1 MSIRRIIHRIL
12 WALFAL
18 ALAACSAAATPQA
31 APTQSPAGA
40 VQTQVVGETRVVI
53 ETPIVQAT
61 EAPKPTAAAQPTL
74 LPAPTEAPSQFLTAT
89 PAAGGF
95 PTLAP
100 TVGALASPT
109 PIVIATEPPQPT
121 ATAIVEGRVIELE
134 WPPRMRLGDSESVRL
149 ALVPDVDGY
158 TVTGEFP
165 DNKVVTQTV
174 SVPRP
179 EGYELFGVARLEG
192 VGFQLA
198 PETEQITRLPPGEA
212 VTWRWTLT
220 PLQPGQHRLNV
231 NLFLHWVPPV
241 NSTAPVRDSQIYSRS
256 LTIEVMS
263 FLGLT
268 SGQAMM
274 MGMFGLVFGGVLS
287 LSALLWRRS
296 PPAARRP
303 APAEP
308 DRNPALVIE
317 PPPGLTLA
325 DDERDLLQMVF
336 RRYARAVIETEFR
349 SGYSGARALLAL
361 PVRPDGRADAHT
373 IVKIGE
379 RRAIEREFQ
388 NYQAYVKDTLPPITA
403 RIQDEPVVAPG
414 PGPASAPPRAA
425 IRYTFIAEP
434 GQRPISLGE
443 ALRAKPDPAL
453 LNKLFETF
461 GPNWWMQRRAHAFRV
476 AQEYDRLLPAHYVLE
491 PVTGRGSAAPTKID
505 ERSSPAEV
513 VLSIGALV
521 TVGRF
526 NNVEVRQDGQ
536 SLSLLGEAAPG
547 QPPIRL
553 RWQSRTPPEGTTAR
567 VVATRDVL
575 LRQSAAAF
583 DRLDLPD
590 PLLKLPGVLVESMQG
605 SLSTIHGDLN
615 LENVLVGP
623 GGFVWLI
630 DFAQTRDG
638 HPLFDFAHLEAG
650 IIAQVLAPQFPN
662 PADYLAVLKSNSNAL
677 LTALHNIAARC
688 LFNPGQPREYT
699 VALYLACLGALK
711 YVNLGPHGKHLLY
724 LTAAHLAQTLP
735 RTTHSGGGSA
745 GPKATAPFGG

>member
-1 MSIRRIIHRIL
+1 MNTRRITRWIL
-12 WALFAL
+12 WALFSL
-18 ALAACSAAATPQA
+18 ALAACAPAATPAQ
-31 APTQSPAGA
+31 APT
-40 VQTQVVGETRVVI
+40 TGEVIQTRVVSQTQLV
-53 ETPIVQAT
+53 EVT
-61 EAPKPTAAAQPTL
+61 EAPKPTEAPQFTQA
-74 LPAPTEAPSQFLTAT
+74 PAPSTATSPGEVSPTQAPASPSAIATAEPLRPTAT
-89 PAAGGF
+89 P
-95 PTLAP
+95 L
-100 TVGALASPT
+100 
-109 PIVIATEPPQPT
+109 I
-121 ATAIVEGRVIELE
+121 EGRVVELE
-134 WPPRMRLGDSESVRL
+134 WPPRVRLGDSDSVRL
-149 ALVPDVDGY
+149 SLIPSAGGY
-158 TVTGEFP
+158 MVTTEFP
-165 DNKVVTQTV
+165 DNQVVTQTV
-174 SVPRP
+174 AVPRP

-198 PETEQITRLPPGEA
+198 PETEQITRLPPGEP

-220 PLQPGQHRLNV
+220 PLKPGQHRLNV
-231 NLFLHWVPPV
+231 GLSLHWVPPI

-256 LTIEVMS
+256 LAIEVTS

-268 SGQAMM
+268 SGQALT
-274 MGMFGLVFGGVLS
+274 MGIFGLMFGGVLS
-287 LSALLWRRS
+287 LGAVLYRAR
-296 PPAARRP
+296 PVVRRP
-303 APAEP
+303 ARAEP

-317 PPPGLTLA
+317 PPPGLTFS
-325 DDERDLLQMVF
+325 DDERDLLQRVF

-373 IVKIGE
+373 IIKIGE

-388 NYQAYVKDTLPPITA
+388 NYETYVKDTLPPITA
-403 RIQDEPVVAPG
+403 RIQDAPVFLPSPVARSLATGEG
-414 PGPASAPPRAA
+414 PGVRAA

-491 PVTGRGSAAPTKID
+491 PLTERGESAPIKID
-505 ERSSPAEV
+505 ERSSPAEI
-513 VLSIGALV
+513 VLSAGALAA
-521 TVGRF
+521 VGRF
-526 NNVEVRQDGQ
+526 KNVEARQDGQ
-536 SLSLLGEAAPG
+536 SLTLSGEAAPG

-553 RWQSRTPPEGTTAR
+553 RWQSLTPPDSTTAR
-567 VVATRDVL
+567 VVATRDML
-575 LRQSAAAF
+575 MRQSVAGF
-583 DRLDLPD
+583 DRLGLPD

-630 DFAQTRDG
+630 DFARTRDG

-662 PADYLAVLKSNSNAL
+662 PVDYLTILNSNSL
-677 LTALHNIAARC
+677 LFALHSIAARC
-688 LFNPGQPREYT
+688 LFNPGQPREYD
-699 VALYLACLGALK
+699 VALFMACLGALK

-724 LTAAHLAQTLP
+724 LTAAHLAQTL
-735 RTTHSGGGSA
+735 
-745 GPKATAPFGG
+745 